1 MTNSSCSMALLR
13 SFSTSNRVNAR
24 SYIAGLNTLKSPPSS
39 LTRYMA
45 VSASLRRSSGSW
57 VRASPKE
64 MPMLAITYRSR
75 PSMMNGLRS
84 SSVILSATRTA
95 CAGSSTAS
103 ISMTNSSPPEA
114 SQGILRAQA
123 APQALGY
130 DRKEEVSHLVT
141 EGVVY
146 YLEAIQVHEQHGDL

>member
-1 MTNSSCSMALLR
+1 
-13 SFSTSNRVNAR
+13 
-24 SYIAGLNTLKSPPSS
+24 
-39 LTRYMA
+39 
-45 VSASLRRSSGSW
+45 
-57 VRASPKE
+57 
-64 MPMLAITYRSR
+64 MLAITYRSR

-95 CAGSSTAS
+95 CVGSSTAS
-103 ISMTNSSPPEA
+103 MSTTNSAPEA

-123 APQALGY
+123 APEALGY

-146 YLEAIQVHEQHGDL
+146 DLEVVQVHEQHGDLACATSWCASRPARGGP